1 MYWKL
6 AIVQHPMYLLIKE
19 DTECAERTP
28 PWGAPDIGQ
37 YIDRLRQ
44 NITTLNRY
52 PQIKIGYEW
61 SALELEQLK
70 EDAPDVFTS
79 MLDRVH
85 AGQSTFYNGTY
96 SQPHLQILSS
106 EANYRQFEWGNQVYR
121 KLCPQHPVRVYA
133 HQETSVNEQTPQL
146 LKCFGIPYVTLPHFS
161 STLLM
166 LDGGELVFH
175 SKMGT
180 MFMHGEEFAT
190 WRGLDGS
197 QVELYLDEPVHDRI
211 QDWLAFQ
218 EIIGLTHV
226 PPLVVSIPDLTNID
240 EAWMQERSGTE
251 FVLLENTLEERK
263 KVFPPRFHVR
273 FYTNWSYI
281 EGIRA
286 EELSRLNWKAETS
299 ALRAEALNTLA
310 FTLMSRLPES
320 TDTVWKRIL
329 TSQHHD
335 VYCFCAPVLRDKSIS
350 SLQQAEADASKLSA
364 RAALAIAAQVD
375 TSTGSGQHLVVYN
388 TVPHAVS
395 GLVEAE
401 LDFPNP
407 AIVDL
412 DSRILPSEAII
423 LPSGKTRVCFLASLP
438 GLGYT
443 TVQVEPGN
451 KKQVE
456 ETLQD
461 RFTFD
466 NEFYRALIQPDG
478 SFTSLMLM
486 PSGEELLAGED
497 FAGNSLVARDSTGLS
512 PKHEGTFDVTNWV
525 EWEPSGRGPLLSW
538 RPTAPAHLRKSTL
551 GTTFTTSGEVGADIK
566 ATLGIHFYHALP
578 RIDLD
583 WTFIF
588 DQASI
593 GHFFDDDTKL
603 RVRWPLSFQGDI
615 YHDISFGVV
624 ETRDERPF
632 LPASWVDISDG
643 KKGFSFFH
651 QGTFKHWVTGKML
664 VNLFAWGE
672 DTDAIGN
679 RMAKV
684 RWPKSFDQRLRGTH
698 TIHTAIYP
706 HSGDW
711 RTGDVVGAARSYNMP
726 PVAYATHSH
735 TGKFPAK
742 LDILRLVD
750 TEIASTAVKVEDSRA
765 ICRFYSYSQ
774 NAKAVVV
781 KTHQLKTERIE
792 SLSGEPIDQI
802 NPFQIGALTLQPD
815 IP

>member
-6 AIVQHPMYLLIKE
+6 ALVQHPMYLLIKE
-19 DTECAERTP
+19 DSECAERTP

-44 NITTLNRY
+44 NITTLYRY
-52 PQIKIGYEW
+52 PQIRIGYEW

-70 EDAPDVFTS
+70 EDAPEVFNA
-79 MLDRVH
+79 MLDRVYS
-85 AGQSTFYNGTY
+85 GQSTFYNGTY
-96 SQPHLQILSS
+96 SQPHLQTLSS
-106 EANYRQFEWGNQVYR
+106 EANYRQFEWGNRVYR
-121 KLCPQHPVRVYA
+121 QLSPHHPVRVYA

-161 STLLM
+161 STLVM
-166 LDGGELVFH
+166 LDGGELLFQWQ
-175 SKMGT
+175 MGT
-180 MFMHGEEFAT
+180 MFMHGEEFAS
-190 WRGLDGS
+190 WRGLDGT
-197 QVELYLDEPVHDRI
+197 QVDLYLDEPVHDRI

-226 PPLVVSIPDLTNID
+226 PPLVISIPDLTNVD
-240 EAWMQERSGTE
+240 EAWIQERSGAE
-251 FVLLENTLEERK
+251 FVLLEHALEERH

-286 EELSRLNWKAETS
+286 EELSRWNWKAETS

-310 FTLMSRLPES
+310 FTLVNRLPDS
-320 TDTVWKRIL
+320 TDTLWKQIL
-329 TSQHHD
+329 TTQHHD
-335 VYCFCAPVLRDKSIS
+335 VYCFCAPVLREKSIL
-350 SLQQAEADASKLSA
+350 SLQHAEAEASKLST
-364 RAALAIAAQVD
+364 RAAIAIATQVD
-375 TSTGSGQHLVVYN
+375 TSTGSGQHLVVFN
-388 TVPHAVS
+388 TVPHAVC

-401 LDFPNP
+401 LDFPHP

-412 DSRILPSEAII
+412 DRNILPSEATI
-423 LPSGKTRVCFLASLP
+423 LPSGKTRVCFLANLP

-443 TVQVEPGN
+443 TVRALPAGESQI
-451 KKQVE
+451 E

-461 RFTFD
+461 GFTFD
-466 NEFYRALIQPDG
+466 NEFYRASIQPDG
-478 SFTSLMLM
+478 SLTSLILL
-486 PSGEELLAGED
+486 PSGEELLAGDD
-497 FAGNSLVARDSTGLS
+497 FPGNSLAARDSTGLG

-525 EWEPSGRGPLLSW
+525 KWEPSGRGPFLSW
-538 RPTAPAHLRKSTL
+538 KPAGPAQLRHSTL
-551 GTTFTTSGEVGADIK
+551 GTTFTSSGEIGAAIK
-566 ATLGIHFYHALP
+566 ATLGVHFYHALP

-583 WTFIF
+583 WTFTF

-603 RVRWPLSFQGDI
+603 RLQWPLSFQGDI

-643 KKGFSFFH
+643 KKGFSYFH
-651 QGTFKHWVTGKML
+651 RGTIKHWVTGKML

-679 RMAKV
+679 RMARV
-684 RWPKSFDQRLRGTH
+684 RWPKCFDQRLRGTH
-698 TIHTAIYP
+698 TIHSAIYP
-706 HSGDW
+706 HAGDW
-711 RTGDVVGAARSYNMP
+711 RTADVVGVARSYNMP

-735 TGKFPAK
+735 KGDLPAK
-742 LDILRLVD
+742 LDVLQLVD
-750 TEIASTAVKVEDSRA
+750 AELAATAVKVEHSRA
-765 ICRFYSYSQ
+765 VCRFYSYSQ
-774 NAKAVVV
+774 NAKSIQV
-781 KTHQLKTERIE
+781 KTHHLKTVSIA
-792 SLSGEPIDQI
+792 SLAGEPIDQI
-802 NPFQIGALTLQPD
+802 NPFQIGTMTFQPG